1 MTEVLWL
8 CVALAGG
15 FFVFGS
21 LAAREAA
28 NDAAKARCEREH
40 LQFLDGTVA
49 FNSIRLVRWRDG
61 IALQRIFRFEFT
73 RDGNTRL
80 GGFVTTY
87 GSHVDAVD
95 LPPDAYH

>member
-15 FFVFGS
+15 GFIFGS

-28 NDAAKARCEREH
+28 NDAAKARCQREG

-61 IALQRIFRFEFT
+61 IAFQRIFRFEFT

-95 LPPDAYH
+95 LPP

>member
-8 CVALAGG
+8 CVVLAGG
-15 FFVFGS
+15 GFIFGS

-28 NDAAKARCEREH
+28 NEAAKKRCERDS

-49 FNSIRLVRWRDG
+49 FSSLRVVRWRDG
-61 IALQRIFRFEFT
+61 VAIQRIFRFEFT
-73 RDGNTRL
+73 RDGHTRL

-87 GSHVDAVD
+87 GRHVDAVD

>member
-8 CVALAGG
+8 CVFLAGAG
-15 FFVFGS
+15 FIFGS

-28 NDAAKARCEREH
+28 NDAAKARCEREQ

-49 FNSIRLVRWRDG
+49 FSSLRVVRWRDG
-61 IALQRIFRFEFT
+61 IALRRIFRFEFT
-73 RDGNTRL
+73 RDGYARL

-87 GSHVDAVD
+87 GRHVDAVD

>member
-28 NDAAKARCEREH
+28 NDAAKARCEREQ

-49 FNSIRLVRWRDG
+49 FSRLRLVRWRDG
-61 IALQRIFRFEFT
+61 IALQRIFSFEFT
-73 RDGNTRL
+73 RDGIHRL

-87 GSHVDAVD
+87 GRHVDAVD
-95 LPPDAYH
+95 LPPDAFH